1 MSHPLIKNFTVGPAK
16 LYHGVADFLCES
28 LRNGTAEISHRSA
41 RFSEISRNTITA
53 LKHFFQIPE
62 EYRVYYTYSATE
74 AMEILVR
81 SAVTKKACHVSNG
94 NFGNVWAKES
104 ERSKKTVQKIT
115 HEGKKRVELDEI
127 LPDGDAEFLAITANE
142 TATGIAYAP
151 QEIAEIRRR
160 NPNILLGVDITSAM
174 GAVAFD
180 FSQADAW
187 FFSVQKAI
195 GLPAGLGILIV
206 SPRLWETAQKR
217 ESTGEDVGCHHSLS
231 GLEKKMEGKFQ
242 TPTTPNVM
250 NITGLGFVCRS
261 FAEDY
266 GTIENLYVATQEKA
280 QLMYDFFENHP
291 LFSPAISVGRSESVL
306 VFSGAEYDISTLHA
320 RLAKE
325 GIEVGK
331 GYGTA
336 KAHQIRIG
344 NFPVSKKED
353 VQHLLE
359 TIGRE

>member
-1 MSHPLIKNFTVGPAK
+1 MSYPLVKNFTVGPAK

-28 LRNGTAEISHRSA
+28 LQNGIAEISHRSEK
-41 RFSEISRNTITA
+41 FSEISENTITS
-53 LKHFFQIPE
+53 LRTFFHIPE

-104 ERSKKTVQKIT
+104 KSAQKEVQKIT
-115 HEGKKRVELDEI
+115 HEGEKRVEVDEI
-127 LPDGDAEFLAITANE
+127 FPDSDAEFLALTANE
-142 TATGIAYAP
+142 TSTGIAYRP
-151 QEIAEIRRR
+151 EEIAEIRKKH
-160 NPNILLGVDITSAM
+160 PHILFGIDITSAM
-174 GAVAFD
+174 GAVTFD

-187 FFSVQKAI
+187 FFSVQKAL

-206 SPRLWETAQKR
+206 GPRIWEKAIVR
-217 ESTGEDVGCHHSLS
+217 ESTGEDVGCHHCLS

-250 NITGLGFVCRS
+250 NIAGLGYVCSRLTK
-261 FAEDY
+261 DY
-266 GTIENLYVATQEKA
+266 GTLENLYASTKEKE
-280 QLMYDFFENHP
+280 QMIYDFFDSHP

-306 VFSGAEYDISTLHA
+306 VFKGKEEDITHLHTQ
-320 RLAKE
+320 LSQK

-331 GYGTA
+331 GYGKA
-336 KAHQIRIG
+336 KKCQIRIG
-344 NFPVSKKED
+344 NFPVTNASD
-353 VQHLLE
+353 IANLLRE
-359 TIGRE
+359 IGK